1 MEFGQLMP
9 EREAN
14 MQEILS
20 GSTMQQCDRSTME
33 YFGVIS
39 PVLMERAALK
49 IADYIIHTA
58 DQERD
63 HILAVCGSGNNGGD
77 GIAAARL
84 LCLAGY
90 HAEIY
95 FAGNREH
102 VSDECGR
109 QLSVAEKY
117 GIPIHTE
124 YPPGRWTILVDSIFG
139 IGLSRTITGRYAELI
154 RRLNDIKARKIAV
167 DIPSG
172 IHADTGQIMGCAFR
186 ADVTVT
192 MGFYKIGQLLYP
204 GAACCGRLIRAEIGI
219 DHRSLRGHPAD
230 AWSMEKKDLALM
242 PKRCSESNKGSYG
255 RVLLAAGSRNMAGAA
270 ILAAR
275 AAYAAGCGLVR
286 ILTPECNRIPLQ
298 TAVPGAILT
307 VYDEERADEIDFE
320 ELCGWADAAAVGPGL
335 GQTESS
341 FQLVKGLLTAVH
353 KRSGRRKES
362 GVFPCVID
370 ADGLNLISAHAE
382 LRHLLQDCILT
393 PHMGEMS
400 RLTGRSIAELKDSPV
415 EAARSYAKDTG
426 ASIVMKDAR
435 TVIVTKDGRCF
446 INCSGNHGMAV
457 GGTGDVLTGLLS
469 GILAQDGETAEL
481 IPLGVYIHGL
491 AGDAAASEKGPCSLQ
506 AEDLINGIGIILKKV
521 YFHER
526 I

>member
-1 MEFGQLMP
+1 
-9 EREAN
+9 

-49 IADYIIHTA
+49 IAEYIIHTA
-58 DQERD
+58 DREKDR
-63 HILAVCGSGNNGGD
+63 ILAVCGSGNNGGD

-102 VSDECGR
+102 ASTECGR
-109 QLSVAEKY
+109 QLSIAEKY

-124 YPPGRWTILVDSIFG
+124 YPPGRWTVLLDSLFG
-139 IGLSRTITGRYAELI
+139 IGLSRPVSGRYAELI
-154 RRLNDIKARKIAV
+154 RRLNDSKARKIAV

-172 IHADTGQIMGCAFR
+172 IHADTGQVMGCAFR
-186 ADVTVT
+186 ADATVT
-192 MGFYKIGQLLYP
+192 MGFYKMGQLLYP
-204 GAACCGRLIRAEIGI
+204 GATCCGRLIRAEIGI
-219 DHRSLRGHPAD
+219 DHRSLLGHPPD
-230 AWSMEKKDLALM
+230 AWSMEKNDLVRM
-242 PKRCSESNKGSYG
+242 PERRNDSNKGSCG

-307 VYDEERADEIDFE
+307 VYDEEGCESLDFQ
-320 ELCGWADAAAVGPGL
+320 ELCGWADAAAIGPGL
-335 GQTESS
+335 GQSEAS
-341 FQLVKGLLTAVH
+341 FHLLKGLLNEVRR
-353 KRSGRRKES
+353 RSAQKQGGS
-362 GVFPCVID
+362 GFPCVID
-370 ADGLNLISAHAE
+370 ADGLNLIAAHTE
-382 LRHLLQDCILT
+382 LRPLLRGCILT

-400 RLTGRSIAELKDSPV
+400 RLTGRRIAELKASPV
-415 EAARSYAKDTG
+415 EAARSFAKDTG
-426 ASIVMKDAR
+426 AAVVMKDAR
-435 TVIVTKDGRCF
+435 TVSVTEDGRCF

-457 GGTGDVLTGLLS
+457 GGSGDVLTGLLT
-469 GILAQDGETAEL
+469 GILAQDAGSEEL
-481 IPLGVYIHGL
+481 VPLAVYIHGL
-491 AGDAAASEKGPCSLQ
+491 AGDAAAREKGPYSMQ

-521 YFHER
+521 YFHES